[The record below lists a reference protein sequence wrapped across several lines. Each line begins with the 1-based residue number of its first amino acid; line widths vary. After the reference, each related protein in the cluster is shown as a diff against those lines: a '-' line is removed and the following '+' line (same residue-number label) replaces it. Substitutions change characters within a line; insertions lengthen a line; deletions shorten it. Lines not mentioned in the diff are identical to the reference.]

1 MRFRARGWHADD
13 DRIPKRKGS
22 SKRPLED
29 LSRPGVWNVT
39 PGMDYDGWVESDR
52 DYTAGLRLERT
63 LAYLR
68 SIPDPLE
75 RIHAC
80 ESAAEQARAIQGR
93 IAEVRRQAV
102 YEATLRPGAS
112 GASVARELRV
122 SAKAVSAATSEYRSR
137 DLAQLHS
144 CIDRLLAG
152 AASGADEVRLRS
164 ARESRDV
171 VLVARTT
178 LEADRHRRH
187 SDISE
192 DAWEEIQAAVER
204 AEQILRAATVLTPE
218 LRSTFPLLFEQ
229 EPHVNDA
236 PPELRY
242 LLRVL
247 NCLPG
252 ILVDG
257 WEGGPTRLD
266 TEPDEAWYVAWRIKA
281 AEPFSSVI
289 EAGPSREG
297 FATTEWLAWLVRD
310 SMRAGFELD
319 QYITSPPPYLNQPGE
334 SLAFVVR
341 ASKIGERLYTP
352 DEFAEWVIRTWD
364 ETGYVAIEWPNR
376 ESS

>member
-1 MRFRARGWHADD
+1 MPDVL
-13 DRIPKRKGS
+13 I
-22 SKRPLED
+22 
-29 LSRPGVWNVT
+29 VT
-39 PGMDYDGWVESDR
+39 PGVDYGGSVDR
-52 DYTAGLRLERT
+52 GKDYTAGLRLERT

-75 RIHAC
+75 RARAC
-80 ESAAEQARAIQGR
+80 ESAAEQARAIQAR

-112 GASVARELRV
+112 GSSVARELGV

-137 DLAQLHS
+137 DLEQLRS
-144 CIDRLLAG
+144 CVDHFLAG
-152 AASGADEVRLRS
+152 AAPGADKARLRS

-171 VLVARTT
+171 VLLARST

-187 SDISE
+187 ADMSE
-192 DAWEEIQAAVER
+192 DAWDEIQAAVER
-204 AEQILRAATVLTPE
+204 AEQILRSATVLTQE

-229 EPHVNDA
+229 EAHIDDA
-236 PPELRY
+236 PQELRY
-242 LLRVL
+242 VLRVL

-257 WEGGPTRLD
+257 WEGGLNLLD
-266 TEPDEAWYVAWRIKA
+266 SEPDEAWYVAWRIKA
-281 AEPFSSVI
+281 AEPFSSVM

-297 FATTEWLAWLVRD
+297 FATTEWLAWLIRD

-334 SLAFVVR
+334 SLAFVLR
-341 ASKIGERLYTP
+341 ASRVGERTYTP
-352 DEFAEWVIRTWD
+352 SDFAEWVIRTWD
-364 ETGYVAIEWPNR
+364 ETGYAAVAWPSR
-376 ESS
+376 DPS